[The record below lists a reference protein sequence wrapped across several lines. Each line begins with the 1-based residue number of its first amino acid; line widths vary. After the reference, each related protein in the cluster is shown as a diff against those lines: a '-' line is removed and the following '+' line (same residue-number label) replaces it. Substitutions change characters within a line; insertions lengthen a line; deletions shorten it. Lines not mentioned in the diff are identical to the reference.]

1 MGEGRQK
8 WVTEDLQRQKK
19 KGNVQLH
26 LEPWSLLH
34 CPFPCRCNF
43 YLSHFF
49 FLSITSPPLHLHR
62 PLLAA
67 PVLSVCYWER
77 NGFRCTKKKKKPK
90 TDLRTHKRER
100 SSRGGGSGGVDC
112 ISVKLLYC
120 VAPQMYTR
128 RCSDRRAPD
137 LENIM
142 SASLKHDTHGEV
154 SANKQTIGIIR
165 RPAAL
170 HIFKWV
176 GYMQI
181 CTSLFKKCSVRAR
194 QRRPAIRI
202 KRADGKRNNQ
212 FWSGSEPWKPLVPRQ
227 LCCMS
232 PALCPVWYEAEHPEC
247 SRLIGE

>member
-77 NGFRCTKKKKKPK
+77 NGFRCTKKKKKTQDRFK
-90 TDLRTHKRER
+90 NT
-100 SSRGGGSGGVDC
+100 RGRGAPEAAAAV
-112 ISVKLLYC
+112 VLTVFLLSFFTALPHRC
-120 VAPQMYTR
+120 TR
-128 RCSDRRAPD
+128 GD
-137 LENIM
+137 
-142 SASLKHDTHGEV
+142 
-154 SANKQTIGIIR
+154 
-165 RPAAL
+165 AA
-170 HIFKWV
+170 
-176 GYMQI
+176 
-181 CTSLFKKCSVRAR
+181 T
-194 QRRPAIRI
+194 
-202 KRADGKRNNQ
+202 
-212 FWSGSEPWKPLVPRQ
+212 
-227 LCCMS
+227 
-232 PALCPVWYEAEHPEC
+232 AEHQTWRISCLPH
-247 SRLIGE
+247 

>member
-1 MGEGRQK
+1 M
-8 WVTEDLQRQKK
+8 
-19 KGNVQLH
+19 H
-26 LEPWSLLH
+26 
-34 CPFPCRCNF
+34 
-43 YLSHFF
+43 
-49 FLSITSPPLHLHR
+49 
-62 PLLAA
+62 
-67 PVLSVCYWER
+67 
-77 NGFRCTKKKKKPK
+77 KKKKPK

-181 CTSLFKKCSVRAR
+181 CTSLFKKCSVRAH